1 MEYDFTS
8 PSQASGETS
17 NDSGKL
23 RDGGTY
29 IMIAESLE
37 AKPTKAGTG
46 VYIAAKFQVV
56 DGACDGKTIWGN
68 FNIQNPSAT
77 AERIGKEAMAK
88 LAEAVGED
96 PKKCKLANLRYIPF
110 LGTLKVRRDTPDEV
124 RFEVVKFTE
133 LEQAEKERVAA
144 KWTSSQNLDDGVE
157 TPF

>member
-8 PSQASGETS
+8 PSQSSGERS

-37 AKPTKAGTG
+37 AKPTKLGTG
-46 VYIAAKFQVV
+46 IYIAAKFQVV

-110 LGTLKVRRDTPDEV
+110 LGTLKVRRDIQDEV
-124 RFEVVKFTE
+124 RFEVVKFTA
-133 LEQAEKERVAA
+133 LEQAERERVAA

>member
-8 PSQASGETS
+8 SSQSSGETS

-23 RDGGTY
+23 RDGGAY

-46 VYIAAKFQVV
+46 VYVAAKFQVV

-88 LAEAVGED
+88 LAESVGED
-96 PKKCKLANLRYIPF
+96 PSKCKLATLCYIPF
-110 LGTLKVRRDTPDEV
+110 LGTLKMRRDTPDEV
-124 RFEVVKFTE
+124 RFEVVKFTA